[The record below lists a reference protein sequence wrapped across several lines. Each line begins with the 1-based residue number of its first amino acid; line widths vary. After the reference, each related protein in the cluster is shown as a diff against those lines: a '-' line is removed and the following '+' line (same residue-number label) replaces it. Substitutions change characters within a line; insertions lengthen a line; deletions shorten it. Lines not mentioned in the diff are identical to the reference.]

1 MADKIY
7 RRTTQSSPILKS
19 NAGKKAR
26 KRNIILNFRVTEQE
40 KNLIEKRIE
49 LSGLRKSDYFIESCL
64 YQKILI
70 KGNIRTSDKMKEQLA
85 RIADALKECEEEN
98 FFGVLSGED
107 VIALKTILE
116 MLTKTARKK
125 GGES

>member
-7 RRTTQSSPILKS
+7 RRTTQSSHTLKS
-19 NAGKKAR
+19 NDGKKAR

-49 LSGLRKSDYFIESCL
+49 LSGLKKSDYFIESCL
-64 YQKILI
+64 YQKILV
-70 KGNIRTSDKMKEQLA
+70 KGNIRTLDKMKEQLA
-85 RIADALKECEEEN
+85 RIADALKEFEEED
-98 FFGVLSGED
+98 FSGVLSGED

-116 MLTKTARKK
+116 MLTKTAQKK
-125 GGES
+125 GGEG

>member
-19 NAGKKAR
+19 DAGKKAR
-26 KRNIILNFRVTEQE
+26 KRNVILNFRV
-40 KNLIEKRIE
+40 
-49 LSGLRKSDYFIESCL
+49 IESCL
-64 YQKILI
+64 YQKILV

-85 RIADALKECEEEN
+85 KIADALKESEAED
-98 FFGVLSGED
+98 FSGVLSGED
-107 VIALKTILE
+107 IIALKTILE

-125 GGES
+125 EGEG

>member
-7 RRTTQSSPILKS
+7 RRTTQSSHTLKS
-19 NAGKKAR
+19 NDGKKAR

-49 LSGLRKSDYFIESCL
+49 LSGLKKSDYFIESCL
-64 YQKILI
+64 YQKILV
-70 KGNIRTSDKMKEQLA
+70 KGNIRTSDKMMEQLA
-85 RIADALKECEEEN
+85 RIADVLKESKEED
-98 FFGVLSGED
+98 FSGVLSGED

-125 GGES
+125 EGEG

>member
-1 MADKIY
+1 MTDKIY
-7 RRTTQSSPILKS
+7 RRTTQSSLILKS

-49 LSGLRKSDYFIESCL
+49 LSGLKKSDYFIESCL
-64 YQKILI
+64 YQKILV

-85 RIADALKECEEEN
+85 WIADALKECEEEN

-107 VIALKTILE
+107 VIAVKTILE
-116 MLTKTARKK
+116 MLTKIAQKK

>member
-19 NAGKKAR
+19 DAGKKAR
-26 KRNIILNFRVTEQE
+26 KRNVILNFRVTEQE
-40 KNLIEKRIE
+40 KGLIEKRIE
-49 LSGLRKSDYFIESCL
+49 LSGLKKSDYFIESCL
-64 YQKILI
+64 YQKILV

-85 RIADALKECEEEN
+85 KIADALKESEAED
-98 FFGVLSGED
+98 FSSVLSGED

-125 GGES
+125 EGEG

>member
-7 RRTTQSSPILKS
+7 RRTTQSSHTLKS
-19 NAGKKAR
+19 NDGKKAR
-26 KRNIILNFRVTEQE
+26 KRNVILNFRVTEQE

-49 LSGLRKSDYFIESCL
+49 LSGLKKSDYFIESCL
-64 YQKILI
+64 YQKILV

-85 RIADALKECEEEN
+85 RIADALKESEAED
-98 FFGVLSGED
+98 FFSVLSGED

-125 GGES
+125 EGEG

>member
-7 RRTTQSSPILKS
+7 RRTTQSSHTLKS
-19 NAGKKAR
+19 NDGKKAR
-26 KRNIILNFRVTEQE
+26 KRNVILNFRVTEQE

-49 LSGLRKSDYFIESCL
+49 LSGLKKSDYFFESCL
-64 YQKILI
+64 YQKILV

-85 RIADALKECEEEN
+85 RIADALKESEEED
-98 FFGVLSGED
+98 FSGVLSGED

-116 MLTKTARKK
+116 MLTKTAQKK
-125 GGES
+125 GGEG

>member
-19 NAGKKAR
+19 NDGKKAR
-26 KRNIILNFRVTEQE
+26 KRNVILNFRVTEQE
-40 KNLIEKRIE
+40 KGLIEKRIE
-49 LSGLRKSDYFIESCL
+49 LSGLKKSDYFIESCL
-64 YQKILI
+64 YQKILV

-85 RIADALKECEEEN
+85 KIADALKESEAED
-98 FFGVLSGED
+98 FSGVLSGED
-107 VIALKTILE
+107 IIALKTILE

-125 GGES
+125 EGEG

>member
-7 RRTTQSSPILKS
+7 RRTTQSSHTLKS
-19 NAGKKAR
+19 NDGKKAR

-49 LSGLRKSDYFIESCL
+49 LSGLKKSDYFIESCL
-64 YQKILI
+64 YQKILV

-125 GGES
+125 EGEG

>member
-7 RRTTQSSPILKS
+7 RRTTQSSHTLKS
-19 NAGKKAR
+19 NDGKKAR

-49 LSGLRKSDYFIESCL
+49 LSGLKKSDYFIESCL
-64 YQKILI
+64 YQKILV
-70 KGNIRTSDKMKEQLA
+70 KGNIRISDKMKEQLA
-85 RIADALKECEEEN
+85 RIADALKEFEEED
-98 FFGVLSGED
+98 FSGVLSGED

-116 MLTKTARKK
+116 MLTKTAQKK
-125 GGES
+125 GGEG

>member
-7 RRTTQSSPILKS
+7 RRTIQSSSILKS

-26 KRNIILNFRVTEQE
+26 KRNVILNFRVTEQE

-64 YQKILI
+64 YQKILV

>member
-19 NAGKKAR
+19 DAEKKAR
-26 KRNIILNFRVTEQE
+26 KRNVILNFRVTEQE
-40 KNLIEKRIE
+40 KGLIEKRIE
-49 LSGLRKSDYFIESCL
+49 LSGLKKSDYFIESCL
-64 YQKILI
+64 YQKILV

-85 RIADALKECEEEN
+85 KIADALKESEAED
-98 FFGVLSGED
+98 FSGVLSGED

-116 MLTKTARKK
+116 MLTKIARKK
-125 GGES
+125 EGEG

>member
-1 MADKIY
+1 MTDKIY

-19 NAGKKAR
+19 NDGKKAR
-26 KRNIILNFRVTEQE
+26 KRNVILNFRVTEQE
-40 KNLIEKRIE
+40 RNLIEKRIE
-49 LSGLRKSDYFIESCL
+49 LSGLKKSDYFIESGL

-85 RIADALKECEEEN
+85 RIADALKESEEED
-98 FFGVLSGED
+98 FSDVLSGED
-107 VIALKTILE
+107 VIAVKTILE
-116 MLTKTARKK
+116 MLTKIAQKK

>member
-7 RRTTQSSPILKS
+7 RRTTQSSSILKS
-19 NAGKKAR
+19 NDGKKAR

-49 LSGLRKSDYFIESCL
+49 LSGLKKSDYFIESCL
-64 YQKILI
+64 YQKILV

-85 RIADALKECEEEN
+85 QIADALKECEEEN

-116 MLTKTARKK
+116 MLTKTAQKK

>member
-7 RRTTQSSPILKS
+7 RRTTPPSHTLKS
-19 NAGKKAR
+19 NDGKKAR

-49 LSGLRKSDYFIESCL
+49 LSGLKKSDYFIESCL
-64 YQKILI
+64 YQKILV

-85 RIADALKECEEEN
+85 KIADALKESEEED
-98 FFGVLSGED
+98 FSGVLSGED

-116 MLTKTARKK
+116 MLTKNDRKK

>member
-19 NAGKKAR
+19 DAGKKAR

-40 KNLIEKRIE
+40 KGLIEKRIE
-49 LSGLRKSDYFIESCL
+49 LSGLKKSDYFIESCL
-64 YQKILI
+64 YQKILV
-70 KGNIRTSDKMKEQLA
+70 KGNVRTSDKMKEQLA
-85 RIADALKECEEEN
+85 KIADALKESEAED
-98 FFGVLSGED
+98 FSGVLSGED

-116 MLTKTARKK
+116 MLTKIAQKK
-125 GGES
+125 RGES

>member
-7 RRTTQSSPILKS
+7 RRTTQSSHTLKS
-19 NAGKKAR
+19 NDGKKAR

-49 LSGLRKSDYFIESCL
+49 LSGLKKSDYFIESCL
-64 YQKILI
+64 YQKILV
-70 KGNIRTSDKMKEQLA
+70 KGNIRTSDKMKEQLT
-85 RIADALKECEEEN
+85 RIADVLKESKEED
-98 FFGVLSGED
+98 FSGVLSGED

-125 GGES
+125 EGEG

>member
-7 RRTTQSSPILKS
+7 RRTTQSSHTLKS
-19 NAGKKAR
+19 NDGKKAR

-49 LSGLRKSDYFIESCL
+49 LSGLKKSDYFIESCL
-64 YQKILI
+64 YQKILV

-85 RIADALKECEEEN
+85 KIADALKESEAED
-98 FFGVLSGED
+98 FSGVLSGED

-116 MLTKTARKK
+116 MLTKIARKK
-125 GGES
+125 EGEG

>member
-1 MADKIY
+1 MTDKIY

-19 NAGKKAR
+19 NDGKKAR
-26 KRNIILNFRVTEQE
+26 KRNVILNFRVTEQE
-40 KNLIEKRIE
+40 RNLIEKRIE
-49 LSGLRKSDYFIESCL
+49 LSGLKKSDYFIERCL

-85 RIADALKECEEEN
+85 RIADALKESEEED
-98 FFGVLSGED
+98 FSDVLSGED
-107 VIALKTILE
+107 VIAVKTILE
-116 MLTKTARKK
+116 MLTKIAQKK

>member
-7 RRTTQSSPILKS
+7 RRTTQSSHTLKS
-19 NAGKKAR
+19 NDGKKAR

-49 LSGLRKSDYFIESCL
+49 LSGLKKSDYFIESCL
-64 YQKILI
+64 YQKILV

-116 MLTKTARKK
+116 MLTKTAQKK

>member
-19 NAGKKAR
+19 DAGKKAR
-26 KRNIILNFRVTEQE
+26 KRNVILNFRVTEQE
-40 KNLIEKRIE
+40 KGLIEKRIE
-49 LSGLRKSDYFIESCL
+49 LSGLKKSDYFIESCL
-64 YQKILI
+64 YQKILV

-85 RIADALKECEEEN
+85 KIADALKESEAED
-98 FFGVLSGED
+98 FSGVLSGED
-107 VIALKTILE
+107 IIALKTILE
-116 MLTKTARKK
+116 MLTKIVQKK